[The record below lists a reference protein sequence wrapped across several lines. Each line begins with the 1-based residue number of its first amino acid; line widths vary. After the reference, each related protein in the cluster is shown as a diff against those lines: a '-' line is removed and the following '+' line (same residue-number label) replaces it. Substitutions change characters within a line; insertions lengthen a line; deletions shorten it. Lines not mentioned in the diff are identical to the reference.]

1 QAQALELE
9 RTHRELASV
18 RASLEDRKLIE
29 RAKGLLMSQQA
40 MSETQAY
47 GLMRQKAMDQ
57 KTRIA
62 DIAKA
67 VLAMTDQ
74 TAAPESRT

>member
-1 QAQALELE
+1 
-9 RTHRELASV
+9 
-18 RASLEDRKLIE
+18 
-29 RAKGLLMSQQA
+29 MSQQA

-74 TAAPESRT
+74 TTAPESRT